1 MNLCPSKRNVTLRWL
16 FFLSVGA
23 LAGCAGPYKPPNQP
37 VATLDT
43 NSGYRLYSEERP
55 LPGSH
60 MVALAFS
67 GGGTRAAA
75 LSYGVMQELRDTY
88 IDTPAGRGR
97 LLDEVDTISGVS
109 GGSFTAAYYGLFG
122 DRLFEDYEHV
132 FLRRSVQ
139 GALLRRMLSPGHW
152 ARSLFSGF
160 DRTEMAVDFYD
171 RTVFQGKTFA
181 DLSRTGGPFIEINAT
196 ELRSGR
202 RFSFTQSMFDEVCST
217 VDNFPVARAVT
228 ASSAVPILF
237 PSIVLQNHGRDC
249 FPTDMTGSER
259 HLARSAGF
267 HTDEQPAPFLHLVD
281 GGISDNLGLRAIID
295 RVELAGGIASS
306 LQQIEQP
313 QKDVLVVLVN
323 AAVTVDRPIGRSP
336 KKPGV
341 SATLDAV
348 TDAQIRQH
356 SEETRNLV
364 RQQLETYQATL
375 AAQGT
380 AMRFHFVEIS
390 FDAVQQR
397 AIRDYL
403 NRLPTSLALSNEQ
416 IDALISAG
424 RTLLRDHPEYQAFLH
439 ANNGVLK
446 ERQTASACNPLRHPG
461 CLLR

>member
-1 MNLCPSKRNVTLRWL
+1 MTLSAFFFMTLRGGL
-16 FFLSVGA
+16 CLSVML
-23 LAGCAGPYKPPNQP
+23 LAGCAKLYKAQNPPIAVVEP
-37 VATLDT
+37 DH
-43 NSGYRLYSEERP
+43 GYRLNSQSRP

-88 IDTPAGRGR
+88 IETPDGQVR

-122 DRLFEDYEHV
+122 DRLFTDYEDV

-139 GALLRRMLSPGHW
+139 GALLRGLFSPSNW

-160 DRTEMAVDFYD
+160 DRTEMAVEFYD
-171 RTVFQGKTFA
+171 RTVFERKTFA
-181 DLSRTGGPFIEINAT
+181 DLSRSDGPFIEINAT

-202 RFSFTQSMFDEVCST
+202 RFSFTQSMFDEVCSD
-217 VDNFPVARAVT
+217 VEDFPVARAVT

-249 FPTDMTGSER
+249 LPSDLGESR
-259 HLARSAGF
+259 GRQVGF
-267 HTDEQPAPFLHLVD
+267 HTDEPPVPYLHLVD

-295 RVELAGGIASS
+295 RVEQSGGIAAS
-306 LQQIEQP
+306 LGRINQP
-313 QKDVLVVLVN
+313 QKDVLVILVN
-323 AAVTVDRPIGRSP
+323 AAVAGDRPIGTSP
-336 KKPGV
+336 RKPGV
-341 SATLDAV
+341 SATLNAV
-348 TDAQIRQH
+348 TDVQIRLH
-356 SEETRNLV
+356 SEETRNMV
-364 RQQLETYQATL
+364 RQQLETYQTML
-375 AAQGT
+375 AEQGT
-380 AMRFHFVEIS
+380 ALRFHFVEIS
-390 FDAVQQR
+390 FEAVHHR
-397 AIRDYL
+397 DIRDYF

-424 RTLLRDHPEYQAFLH
+424 RILLRDHPEYQDFLA

-446 ERQTASACNPLRHPG
+446 ERYSSNTCNPLRNPT